1 VFYHLWN
8 HPKLH
13 FLLKP
18 RKTADRVKVRDQEN
32 LHLALLLTSGHA
44 EAKPPFGSVV
54 NLRACR
60 GPGPGW
66 QSANREDV

>member
-44 EAKPPFGSVV
+44 EAQVLDGNQPTGKMF
-54 NLRACR
+54 
-60 GPGPGW
+60 
-66 QSANREDV
+66 E